1 MRRTDSDSYICS
13 KCLPISIGSGNQTYG
28 VVSLTD
34 SGDLSV
40 DGDSTRITRLLARR
54 RRLSFYRDMTTE
66 EFFAALPEALSDG
79 SIWATPTEDVEADAD
94 LVAR

>member
-13 KCLPISIGSGNQTYG
+13 TCLPISIGSGNQTYG

-34 SGDLSV
+34 SRALSI
-40 DGDSTRITRLLARR
+40 DGDAARITRLLASR
-54 RRLSFYRDMTTE
+54 RRLSFYRDLTIE

-79 SIWATPTEDVEADAD
+79 SIWAMPTEDVEVDVD
-94 LVAR
+94 LVTR